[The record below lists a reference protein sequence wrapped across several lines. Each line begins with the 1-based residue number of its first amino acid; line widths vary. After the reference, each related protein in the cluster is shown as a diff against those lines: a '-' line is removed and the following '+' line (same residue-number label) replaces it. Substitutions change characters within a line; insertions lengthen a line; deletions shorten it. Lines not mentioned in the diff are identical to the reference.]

1 MLCHAVPEWLARVCE
16 LFPPQVLSLLSSVQ
30 QRTETLTSCLGTLA
44 WRNQPSCSPRHL
56 QLPSPEKYR
65 LVALGLWLGVPLVVS
80 RVKRLLVLGWGAVS
94 SQAWRLHPTIQQ
106 SKPHRAELH
115 FWPLVDLGFFPLREM
130 GSWNKDPLLKVTA
143 EGRDVVAG
151 GDQTPAINQPRLE
164 LRPDNSGH
172 ATAGPG
178 LPPPPAPELFSPCL
192 VVARDGKAKAGA
204 AEGTSSKTNS
214 AAQQPLLLPM
224 GVDAGRGQVKPSE
237 EQVWSCHDKK

>member
-178 LPPPPAPELFSPCL
+178 LPPPPLLSCSALAWLWPGMAKQKQGLQKGPLAKPTLQRSSLCSSPWGWML
-192 VVARDGKAKAGA
+192 AG
-204 AEGTSSKTNS
+204 
-214 AAQQPLLLPM
+214 
-224 GVDAGRGQVKPSE
+224 VR
-237 EQVWSCHDKK
+237 